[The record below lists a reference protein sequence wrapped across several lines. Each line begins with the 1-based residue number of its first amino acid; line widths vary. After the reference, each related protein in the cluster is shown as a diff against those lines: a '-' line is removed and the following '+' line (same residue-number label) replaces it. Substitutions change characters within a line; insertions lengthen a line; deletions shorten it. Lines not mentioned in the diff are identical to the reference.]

1 MEMDINRIHS
11 IQANKISTV
20 DSVARIKSASSAT
33 DYQQQGLST
42 KSQLRSEQ
50 TKEEQAKFEEQI
62 KKLNESIAN
71 SGKELRFKYNDE
83 AKQLYV
89 EVLDQQTQEVLTSL
103 PPEFLIDLSV
113 KMKELIGMFF
123 DEKI

>member
-1 MEMDINRIHS
+1 MEINRINS
-11 IQANKISTV
+11 LQSDKIRSV
-20 DSVARIKSASSAT
+20 SSVAHIKPIASAT
-33 DYQQQGLST
+33 DYQSQELGT

-71 SGKELRFKYNDE
+71 SGKELRFKYNDK

>member
-1 MEMDINRIHS
+1 MEISKFNSFQTDKMRTV
-11 IQANKISTV
+11 STV
-20 DSVARIKSASSAT
+20 AHIKATSSAT
-33 DYQQQGLST
+33 DHQEPNQ

-62 KKLNESIAN
+62 KKLNESIAS

-83 AKQLYV
+83 AEQLYV

-113 KMKELIGMFF
+113 KMKELVGMFF

>member
-1 MEMDINRIHS
+1 MDINRINS
-11 IQANKISTV
+11 VQTDKIRTV
-20 DSVARIKSASSAT
+20 SSVAHIKPITSAT
-33 DYQQQGLST
+33 DYQSQELGT

-50 TKEEQAKFEEQI
+50 TKEEQTKFEEQI
-62 KKLNESIAN
+62 KKLNESIAS

-113 KMKELIGMFF
+113 KMKELVGMFF

>member
-1 MEMDINRIHS
+1 MEMDINRINS
-11 IQANKISTV
+11 VQVNKISAV
-20 DSVARIKSASSAT
+20 GSVSYIKPVSSAT
-33 DYQQQGLST
+33 DYQQQGLGA
-42 KSQLRSEQ
+42 KSQLRTEQ
-50 TKEEQAKFEEQI
+50 TKEEQAKFEDQI

-89 EVLDQQTQEVLTSL
+89 EVLDQHTQEVLTSL
-103 PPEFLIDLSV
+103 PPEFLIDLSL

>member
-1 MEMDINRIHS
+1 MEMDINRINS
-11 IQANKISTV
+11 MQTDKIRTV
-20 DSVARIKSASSAT
+20 GSVVHIKPIASAT
-33 DYQQQGLST
+33 EYQQQGLGA

-50 TKEEQAKFEEQI
+50 TKEEQAKFEDQI
-62 KKLNESIAN
+62 KKLNESIAS